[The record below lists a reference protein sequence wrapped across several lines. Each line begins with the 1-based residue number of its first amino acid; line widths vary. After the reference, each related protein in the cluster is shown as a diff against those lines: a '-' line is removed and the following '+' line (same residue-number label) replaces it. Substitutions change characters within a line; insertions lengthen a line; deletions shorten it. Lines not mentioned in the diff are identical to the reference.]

1 MSGPS
6 IAALAILIGAYVL
19 LALEA
24 IAEAGV
30 VSLSRSRA
38 RLLLSRAPEDPTRER
53 LQRITQN
60 RERALGSFAVGRTIA
75 VVTSLAA
82 AEYLL
87 IREQGFSW
95 EVVVGTAVVGFLV
108 AGLTQAVPR
117 RLAQSSPEGYG
128 LMFARTMDAL
138 DTLFLIPA
146 VVLEAPARLVSRFR
160 KGRDEHAP
168 EPTELE
174 VLLEE
179 GEEEIEE
186 DEREMIRR
194 VVEIGDTA
202 VREAMVPRPDIVAV
216 EVELTARQA
225 AQVAVDNGYS
235 RVPVSEGSIDNIVGV
250 LYAKDALATL
260 LAGQET
266 PVRELMRTPLLVPE
280 TKLLDELLAEFRALR
295 VHMAIVLD
303 EYGGTAGIVT
313 LEDLLEEVVGEIED
327 EYDRFTAS
335 PVYQVSDTEA
345 ILDGRADSESLTE
358 LFGYRFEDEDF
369 DTVGGFVFD
378 RLGKIPE
385 PGDEVRV
392 DGLVLTV
399 VRMDGRRIARVR
411 AQAVTLSAG
420 ETSSPAVEAVEQ
432 GQSRTG

>member
-6 IAALAILIGAYVL
+6 LWALAILIVAYVL
-19 LALEA
+19 LALES

-38 RLLLSRAPEDPTRER
+38 RLLLSRDPEDPKRQR
-53 LQRITQN
+53 LERITQQ
-60 RERALGSFAVGRTIA
+60 RERALGSFAVGRTLAMVI
-75 VVTSLAA
+75 SLAA
-82 AEYLL
+82 AEYLV
-87 IREQGFSW
+87 IREVGFGW
-95 EVVVGTAVVGFLV
+95 EAVVATGVVGFLV

-138 DTLFLIPA
+138 DTLFLVPA
-146 VVLEAPARLVSRFR
+146 FMLEAPAGLVSRFR
-160 KGRDEHAP
+160 KGRDRHAP
-168 EPTELE
+168 QPTELE

-179 GEEEIEE
+179 GTEEIEE
-186 DEREMIRR
+186 AERAMIRR
-194 VVEIGDTA
+194 VVEIGDTP

-216 EVELTARQA
+216 EVGLSVREA

-235 RVPVSEGSIDNIVGV
+235 RVPVFEGSVDNIVGV
-250 LYAKDALATL
+250 LYAKDALARL
-260 LAGQET
+260 LAGEES
-266 PVRELMRTPLLVPE
+266 PVRELMRSPLLIPE
-280 TKLLDELLAEFRALR
+280 TKLLDDLLAEFRALR

-313 LEDLLEEVVGEIED
+313 IEDVLEEIVGEIED

-345 ILDGRADSESLTE
+345 ILDGRADSETLTE
-358 LFGYRFEDEDF
+358 LFGYRFADADF

-385 PGDEVRV
+385 AGDEVRV
-392 DGLVLTV
+392 DGLLLTV

-411 AQAVTLSAG
+411 AQVMPPPGDAEGTG
-420 ETSSPAVEAVEQ
+420 VEGA
-432 GQSRTG
+432 SRAEVGR

>member
-6 IAALAILIGAYVL
+6 IAALIILLAAYSL

-38 RLLLSRAPEDPTRER
+38 RLLHSRDPDDPRRQR

-60 RERALGSFAVGRTIA
+60 RERALGSYAVGRTLA
-75 VVTSLAA
+75 VVTGLAA
-82 AEYLL
+82 AEYVM
-87 IREQGFSW
+87 IREFGFTW
-95 EVVVGTAVVGFLV
+95 DVVIVTAVVGGIV

-128 LMFARTMDAL
+128 LAFARAMDAL
-138 DTLFLIPA
+138 DTLFLGPA
-146 VVLEAPARLVSRFR
+146 FVLEAPAMLVSRFR

-174 VLLEE
+174 VLLEQ

-186 DEREMIRR
+186 GEREMIRR

-216 EVELTARQA
+216 DVALTAREA

-235 RVPVSEGSIDNIVGV
+235 RVPVWEGGIDNIVGV

-260 LAGQET
+260 LVGRET
-266 PVRELMRTPLLVPE
+266 PVRELMRPPLLVPE
-280 TKLLDELLAEFRALR
+280 SKLVDELLAEFKALR
-295 VHMAIVLD
+295 VHIAIVLD

-313 LEDLLEEVVGEIED
+313 IEDLLEEIVGEIED
-327 EYDRFTAS
+327 EYDRFTVA
-335 PVYQVSDTEA
+335 PVYRISDTEA
-345 ILDGRADSESLTE
+345 LLDGRASRDSLTD
-358 LFGYRFEDEDF
+358 LFGCRFGEDDP

-378 RLGKIPE
+378 RLGKIPAA
-385 PGDEVRV
+385 GDEVRV
-392 DGLVLTV
+392 EGLVLTV
-399 VRMDGRRIARVR
+399 VRLDGRRIARVR
-411 AQAVTLSAG
+411 AHAPDAVAADG
-420 ETSSPAVEAVEQ
+420 EALETDRSL
-432 GQSRTG
+432 TG

>member
-1 MSGPS
+1 MSGES
-6 IAALAILIGAYVL
+6 VAALLILLAAYLL

-38 RLLLSRAPEDPTRER
+38 RLLHSRAPDDPRRQR

-60 RERALGSFAVGRTIA
+60 RERALGSYAVGRTLA
-75 VVTSLAA
+75 VVTGLAA
-82 AEYLL
+82 AEYLM
-87 IREQGFSW
+87 IRERGFSW
-95 EVVVGTAVVGFLV
+95 EVVMATAVVGVVV

-128 LMFARTMDAL
+128 LAFARTMDAL
-138 DTLFLIPA
+138 DTLFLGPA
-146 VVLEAPARLVSRFR
+146 FVLEAPAMLFSRFR

-174 VLLEE
+174 VLLEQ

-194 VVEIGDTA
+194 VVEIGDTPA
-202 VREAMVPRPDIVAV
+202 REVMVPRPDIVAV
-216 EVELTARQA
+216 DIEMTARDA
-225 AQVAVDNGYS
+225 VQVAVDNGYS
-235 RVPVSEGSIDNIVGV
+235 RVPVWEGGIDNIVGV

-260 LAGQET
+260 LAGRET
-266 PVRELMRTPLLVPE
+266 PVRQLMRPPLLVPE
-280 TKLLDELLAEFRALR
+280 TKLLDELLAEFKALR

-313 LEDLLEEVVGEIED
+313 IEDLLEEIVGEIED
-327 EYDRFTAS
+327 EYDRYTAA
-335 PVYQVSDTEA
+335 PVYRVSDTEA
-345 ILDGRADSESLTE
+345 ILDGRADRDSLTE
-358 LFGYRFEDEDF
+358 QFGYRFQDDDP

-378 RLGKIPE
+378 RLGKIPAA
-385 PGDEVRV
+385 GDEVQV
-392 DGLVLTV
+392 PGLVLTV
-399 VRMDGRRIARVR
+399 VRMDGRRIARIR
-411 AQAVTLSAG
+411 ARAMSEAAG
-420 ETSSPAVEAVEQ
+420 NGAPPADGSPA
-432 GQSRTG
+432 G

>member
-1 MSGPS
+1 MSGES
-6 IAALAILIGAYVL
+6 IAALVILLAAYLL

-38 RLLLSRAPEDPTRER
+38 RLLHSRDPDDPRRQR

-60 RERALGSFAVGRTIA
+60 RERALGSYAVGRTLA
-75 VVTSLAA
+75 VVTGLAA

-87 IREQGFSW
+87 IRERGFSW
-95 EVVVGTAVVGFLV
+95 EVVVATAVVGVVV

-128 LMFARTMDAL
+128 LAFARTMDAL
-138 DTLFLIPA
+138 DTLFLGPA
-146 VVLEAPARLVSRFR
+146 FVLEAPAMLFSRFR
-160 KGRDEHAP
+160 QGRDEHAP

-174 VLLEE
+174 VLLEQ

-194 VVEIGDTA
+194 VVEIRDTPA
-202 VREAMVPRPDIVAV
+202 REVMVPRPDIVAV
-216 EVELTARQA
+216 DVELTARDA
-225 AQVAVDNGYS
+225 VQVAVDRGYS
-235 RVPVSEGSIDNIVGV
+235 RVPVWEGGIDNIVGV

-260 LAGQET
+260 LAGRET
-266 PVRELMRTPLLVPE
+266 PVRQLMRPPLLVPE
-280 TKLLDELLAEFRALR
+280 TKLLDELLAEFKALR

-313 LEDLLEEVVGEIED
+313 IEDLLEEIVGEIED
-327 EYDRFTAS
+327 EYDRYTAA
-335 PVYQVSDTEA
+335 PVYRVSDTEA
-345 ILDGRADSESLTE
+345 ILDGRADRDALTE
-358 LFGYRFEDEDF
+358 QFGYRFQDDDP

-378 RLGKIPE
+378 RLGKIPAA
-385 PGDEVRV
+385 GDEVHV
-392 DGLVLTV
+392 PGLVLTV
-399 VRMDGRRIARVR
+399 VRMDGRRIARIR
-411 AQAVTLSAG
+411 ARAMSETAG
-420 ETSSPAVEAVEQ
+420 NGAPPADGSPA
-432 GQSRTG
+432 G

>member
-1 MSGPS
+1 MSEQS
-6 IAALAILIGAYVL
+6 AVALIILVLAYVL
-19 LALEA
+19 LLLEA

-38 RLLLSRAPEDPTRER
+38 RLLLSRDAADPRRQR
-53 LQRITQN
+53 LQRITQQ
-60 RERALGSFAVGRTIA
+60 RERALGSYAVGRTVA
-75 VVTSLAA
+75 VVTGVAA

-95 EVVVGTAVVGFLV
+95 QVVVATAGVAVVV
-108 AGLTQAVPR
+108 AGMTQAVPR

-138 DTLFLIPA
+138 DTLFLVA
-146 VVLEAPARLVSRFR
+146 AMVLEAPAVLVSRFR

-174 VLLEE
+174 VLLEAGE
-179 GEEEIEE
+179 GEIEE

-194 VVEIGDTA
+194 VVEIGDTP
-202 VREAMVPRPDIVAV
+202 VREAMVPRPDMVAV
-216 EVELTARQA
+216 DVTLSTQEA
-225 AQVAVDNGYS
+225 AQVAVDHGYS
-235 RVPVSEGSIDNIVGV
+235 RVPVWEGSIDNVVGV

-260 LAGQET
+260 LAGQER
-266 PVRELMRTPLLVPE
+266 PLRDLMRPPLLVPE
-280 TKLLDELLAEFRALR
+280 SKLLDELLAEFKALR
-295 VHMAIVLD
+295 VHIAIVLD

-313 LEDLLEEVVGEIED
+313 IEDLIEEIVGEIED

-335 PVYQVSDTEA
+335 PVYRISDTEA
-345 ILDGRADSESLTE
+345 LLDGRAQSATLTE
-358 LFGYRFEDEDF
+358 LFGYRFEAEDF
-369 DTVGGFVFD
+369 DTVGGFVFE

-385 PGDEVRV
+385 AGDEVRV

-399 VRMDGRRIARVR
+399 TRMDGRRIARIR
-411 AQAVTLSAG
+411 ARALTESAAAAAA
-420 ETSSPAVEAVEQ
+420 EASSE
-432 GQSRTG
+432 SLTG

>member
-1 MSGPS
+1 MSTPS
-6 IAALAILIGAYVL
+6 IAALAILIAAYAL

-38 RLLLSRAPEDPTRER
+38 RLLLGRDPQDPARER

-60 RERALGSFAVGRTIA
+60 RERALGSFAVGRTVA

-95 EVVVGTAVVGFLV
+95 EVVAGTAVVGFLI

-179 GEEEIEE
+179 GDEEIEE

-194 VVEIGDTA
+194 VVEIGDTG
-202 VREAMVPRPDIVAV
+202 VREAMVPRPDIVVVDAD
-216 EVELTARQA
+216 LTAREA
-225 AQVAVDNGYS
+225 AQVAVVDGYS
-235 RVPVSEGSIDNIVGV
+235 RVRVSDGCIDNIVGV
-250 LYAKDALATL
+250 LYA
-260 LAGQET
+260 
-266 PVRELMRTPLLVPE
+266 
-280 TKLLDELLAEFRALR
+280 
-295 VHMAIVLD
+295 
-303 EYGGTAGIVT
+303 
-313 LEDLLEEVVGEIED
+313 
-327 EYDRFTAS
+327 
-335 PVYQVSDTEA
+335 
-345 ILDGRADSESLTE
+345 
-358 LFGYRFEDEDF
+358 
-369 DTVGGFVFD
+369 
-378 RLGKIPE
+378 
-385 PGDEVRV
+385 
-392 DGLVLTV
+392 
-399 VRMDGRRIARVR
+399 
-411 AQAVTLSAG
+411 
-420 ETSSPAVEAVEQ
+420 
-432 GQSRTG
+432 